1 MVLSP
6 VKRVLGSVSEMFSSV
21 ADLRMKK
28 RKLRDDHTEDDG
40 DEASANKKL
49 RLTEVSAASNMRAGC
64 AQCAAGL
71 PGHISHL
78 LMAEKS

>member
-1 MVLSP
+1 
-6 VKRVLGSVSEMFSSV
+6 MFSSV
-21 ADLRMKK
+21 ADLRLKK
-28 RKLRDDHTEDDG
+28 RKLREDDHTEDDG

-49 RLTEVSAASNMRAGC
+49 RLTEVSAASNMRPGC